1 MVALGGQL
9 EHDTWKEID
18 THQAHKE
25 VIEGLIERDKNRVVM
40 WSIAN
45 EPASNEK
52 AQKLILNHL
61 WN

>member
-1 MVALGGQL
+1 MILGKRL
-9 EHDTWKEID
+9 

-25 VIEGLIERDKNRVVM
+25 VIEGLIERDKNHARVVM